1 VLHGPF
7 ATADLHFVLLQPK
20 QPPAPE
26 PEPMEEPEAEESPES
41 DVGMCFYNK
50 V

>member
-1 VLHGPF
+1 
-7 ATADLHFVLLQPK
+7 LLQPK
-20 QPPAPE
+20 QPTSPE

-41 DVGMCFYNK
+41 EVGMFFHAINFHYSPSFM